1 MISSENNVKIH
12 EVIISL
18 TALALFGV
26 LFTVT
31 ELFKSPFI
39 VFAVIIFV
47 LYPFRHSKLI
57 LTILYLS
64 ILIFSLWILNSISQV
79 LIPFI
84 AAFLISYALNPL
96 VEKLTKRGL
105 SRAIA
110 SLLLLLTFV
119 IIIALLIIFLAPQ
132 IVAQFTELLKVLP
145 GAINNLGSWLQ
156 DTLLPRLA
164 AMGIPTQDIQ
174 TRILG
179 ALPSKLEQILDTLL
193 SSLSSIFNG
202 LSIVLTQLVNL
213 ILIPFLTFYIL
224 KDYDSLKD
232 TVKTMLPRKNK
243 ERLIE
248 YYHKIDDLTG
258 SFIRGSM
265 IAAVIHGVGIFIVLT
280 ILGIK
285 YSIFLAALGVLLNLI
300 PYFGLL
306 IEILL
311 SIIAALFS
319 GNPGLQIPL
328 LAALYLLQNL
338 AETSYIVPKI
348 VGDRIGLHPALLILS
363 LLVFSYFFGFVGL
376 LIALPVTSIIL
387 MFFKEWLKRRG
398 ESEEATAGDE

>member
-1 MISSENNVKIH
+1 MISSENNVKVH

-57 LTILYLS
+57 MTILYLS
-64 ILIFSLWILNSISQV
+64 ILIFALWILNSIAQV

-96 VEKLTKRGL
+96 VEKLSKKGI
-105 SRAIA
+105 SRTVS
-110 SLLLLLTFV
+110 SLLIILSFV
-119 IIIALLIIFLAPQ
+119 IVITLLIIFLAPQ
-132 IVAQFTELLKVLP
+132 IVAQFAELLKVLP
-145 GAINNLGSWLQ
+145 GAVNNLGGWLQ
-156 DTLLPRLA
+156 DTLLPKLS

-174 TRILG
+174 NKVLG
-179 ALPSKLEQILDTLL
+179 ALPSKLEEILNKLL
-193 SSLSSIFNG
+193 SSLSAIFMV

-224 KDYDSLKD
+224 KDYDSLKE

-243 ERLIE
+243 ERFLE

-258 SFIRGSM
+258 SFIRGSI

-285 YSIFLAALGVLLNLI
+285 YSIFLASLGILLNLI

-306 IEILL
+306 VEILL

-328 LAALYLLQNL
+328 LGALYLLQNL

-348 VGDRIGLHPALLILS
+348 VGQRIGLHPALLILS
-363 LLVFSYFFGFVGL
+363 LLVFSYFFGFIGL

-387 MFFKEWLKRRG
+387 MFFKEWLKRRE
-398 ESEEATAGDE
+398 ESEVVEFEE